1 MNLFILSLFNLFGC
15 VIIFIVSFY
24 VKLEPTGIAIM
35 AIFMASSAAI
45 SDYQI
50 MHMKGTK

>member
-1 MNLFILSLFNLFGC
+1 MKFFILSLFNLLGC
-15 VIIFIVSFY
+15 VTIFVVSFY
-24 VKLEPTGIAIM
+24 VKLEPTGIAIV

-50 MHMKGTK
+50 MRMEKT